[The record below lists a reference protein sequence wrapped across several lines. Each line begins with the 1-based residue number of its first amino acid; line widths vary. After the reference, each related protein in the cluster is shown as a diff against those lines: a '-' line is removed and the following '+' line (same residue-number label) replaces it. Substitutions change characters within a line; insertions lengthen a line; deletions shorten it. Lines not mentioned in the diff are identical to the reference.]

1 MQVNAKNLFNESEV
15 EMSESCKHQRG
26 IVSKPLSPSLP
37 FSPAVTF
44 GPFVFV
50 SGLVGRNHST
60 GEIAIGDIDAQT
72 RQAMENIRHQLE
84 LAGSSLERVLKVTIF
99 LTNMKLFKKMNEAY
113 CSFFSGDFPARS
125 CAEVSAV
132 PDPEAL
138 VEIECIAGH

>member
-1 MQVNAKNLFNESEV
+1 MKERSK
-15 EMSESCKHQRG
+15 MSESCKHHRG
-26 IVSKPLSPSLP
+26 IVSKPLSPNLP

-50 SGLVGRNHST
+50 SGIVGRNHST
-60 GEIAIGDIDAQT
+60 GEIVLGDIDAQT

-99 LTNMKLFKKMNEAY
+99 LTDMKLFRKMNDAY
-113 CSFFSGDFPARS
+113 CSFFAEDYPARS

-138 VEIECIAGH
+138 VEIECIAGC

>member
-1 MQVNAKNLFNESEV
+1 
-15 EMSESCKHQRG
+15 MSESCKHHRG
-26 IVSKPLSPSLP
+26 IVSKPLSSNLP

-50 SGLVGRNHST
+50 SGIVGRNHST
-60 GEIAIGDIDAQT
+60 GEISIGDIEAQT

-99 LTNMKLFKKMNEAY
+99 LTDMKLFKKMNESY
-113 CSFFSGDFPARS
+113 CTFFADDFPARS
-125 CAEVSAV
+125 CVEVSAV

-138 VEIECIAGH
+138 VEIECIAGC